1 MKKTPIQKKS
11 TPNSSLLA
19 NFLSPSV
26 FFNNALTCP
35 MSCAKLSIIIFS
47 TLIISFGSYAKG
59 DNKLDSIIENGWNF
73 SLKQSPQRAH
83 IYSKDAP
90 ADILNTVSEKHYD
103 KTAVGYKDLLNELN
117 KIKRNELSQENKINY
132 DMYRDILA
140 NRVADIKFK
149 EYQFPITSE
158 GSFHVNLASMS
169 SQLSFK
175 TTKDYGDYLKKLAQI
190 PRVFDQHIS
199 NMRSGLK
206 TGMTQPQIIIQ
217 HYPEFI
223 EKYITSNPQDSSFYK
238 PFKEIN
244 KNISQEESA
253 MFKQQAQEII
263 SQKVM
268 PAYENFKVFMQKEYI
283 PGAKTDIGA
292 YSFPNGK
299 AYYQQQIKEYTTL
312 DLTPEEIHKIG
323 LKEVSRIRLEMEQII
338 QQVGFDGTFAEF
350 LHFLRTDK
358 QFYATS
364 AEQLLKEASFIAK
377 KMDGKLPSLFTKL
390 PRQPYA
396 VNPVPEQIA
405 ANYTTGRYVSAPIK
419 STRPGQY
426 WVNTY
431 ALEKRPLYNL
441 EALTFHEAV
450 PGHHLQGALNAEL
463 DNLPNFRRYNY
474 ISAFGEGWGL
484 YCEKLAKEVG
494 FYKDPYSDFG
504 RLTYEMWRAVRLVV
518 DTGMHAFG
526 MTRDEAIKL
535 MEENTALS
543 KHNVRT
549 EIDRY
554 IGWPAQ
560 ALSYKLGE
568 LKIWELREKAEK
580 ELGTD
585 FDIRTFH
592 DALLSKGSVPLN
604 ILEVIIDNY
613 IEDIKKPSK

>member
-1 MKKTPIQKKS
+1 MKTIIVLAVALLVSTGVAAKPSKNDKKLEKFL
-11 TPNSSLLA
+11 NEAWNYSL
-19 NFLSPSV
+19 SR
-26 FFNNALTCP
+26 
-35 MSCAKLSIIIFS
+35 
-47 TLIISFGSYAKG
+47 
-59 DNKLDSIIENGWNF
+59 
-73 SLKQSPQRAH
+73 SPQAAS
-83 IYSKDAP
+83 YFGNNDSANQLDNESAEYKYA
-90 ADILNTVSEKHYD
+90 
-103 KTAVGYKDLLNELN
+103 TAEGLQTLLNQLETINREKLTT
-117 KIKRNELSQENKINY
+117 ENKINF
-132 DMYRDILA
+132 DMSKDMLSGQI
-140 NRVADIKFK
+140 ADIKFN
-149 EYQFPITSE
+149 EFQFPITSE
-158 GSFHVNLASMS
+158 GSFHVDLARMAANSNFKS
-169 SQLSFK
+169 TQDFENYLS
-175 TTKDYGDYLKKLAQI
+175 KLNQI
-190 PRVFDQHIS
+190 PTVFEQHIN
-199 NMRSGLK
+199 NMRAGLK
-206 TGMTQPQIIIQ
+206 TGMTQPQVIIQ

-223 EKYITSNPQDSSFYK
+223 DKYITEDPSQSSFYT
-238 PFKEIN
+238 PFKSIN
-244 KNISQEESA
+244 EHIEKATAEDYQN
-253 MFKQQAQEII
+253 QAQEII
-263 SQKVM
+263 QSKIT
-268 PAYENFKVFMQKEYI
+268 PAYQNFKKFMVEEYI

-299 AYYQQQIKEYTTL
+299 EYYQQQIKEYTTL
-312 DLTPEEIHKIG
+312 DLTPKQIHDIG
-323 LKEVSRIRLEMEQII
+323 WQEVKRIRAEMQAII
-338 QQVGFDGTFAEF
+338 EQVGFQGSFAEF
-350 LHFLRTDK
+350 LEFLRTDQ
-358 QFYATS
+358 QFYPKT
-364 AEQLLKEASFIAK
+364 AEDLLKEASYIAK

-405 ANYTTGRYVSAPIK
+405 ANYTTGRYVSAPLD

-463 DNLPNFRRYNY
+463 EDLPNFRRYNY

-494 FYKDPYSDFG
+494 FYQDPYSDFG
-504 RLTYEMWRAVRLVV
+504 RLTYEMWRAMRLVV

-526 MTRDEAIKL
+526 MSRDEAIKL

-568 LKIWELREKAEK
+568 IKIWELRAKAEK
-580 ELGTD
+580 ELGPK

-604 ILEVIIDNY
+604 VLEQIIDNY
-613 IEDIKKPSK
+613 IQNQKSD

>member
-1 MKKTPIQKKS
+1 MKFLLSMLTLFVLAFNLQAKSSKQDKK
-11 TPNSSLLA
+11 LE
-19 NFLSPSV
+19 
-26 FFNNALTCP
+26 
-35 MSCAKLSIIIFS
+35 
-47 TLIISFGSYAKG
+47 SF
-59 DNKLDSIIENGWNF
+59 
-73 SLKQSPQRAH
+73 LKQSWEYSLSRSPQSAN
-83 IYSKDAP
+83 YFGQKDQA
-90 ADILNTVSEKHYD
+90 
-103 KTAVGYKDLLNELN
+103 GLLNNVSAEYKYETAQGYQILLDELN
-117 KIKRNELSQENKINY
+117 KIKRNKLSVENKINY
-132 DMYRDILA
+132 DMSKDMISGYI
-140 NRVADIKFK
+140 ADTNFNEFQI
-149 EYQFPITSE
+149 PITSE
-158 GSFHVNLASMS
+158 GSFHVNLARMATQSR
-169 SQLSFK
+169 FK
-175 TTKDYGDYLKKLAQI
+175 TEKDYESYLSKLKQV
-190 PRVFDQHIS
+190 PKVFSQHIA
-199 NMRSGLK
+199 NMREGLK
-206 TGMTQPQIIIQ
+206 TGMTQPQVIIN

-223 EKYITSNPQDSSFYK
+223 DKYIAEIPTESSYYV
-238 PFKEIN
+238 PFKSIN
-244 KNISQEESA
+244 KNIDKDKAALFQ
-253 MFKQQAQEII
+253 KQAQII
-263 SQKVM
+263 ITNDVM
-268 PAYENFKVFMQKEYI
+268 PAYENFKQFMIEDYI
-283 PGAKTDIGA
+283 PGAKKDIGA

-312 DLTPEEIHKIG
+312 DLSPKEIHDIG
-323 LKEVSRIRLEMEQII
+323 WKEVKRIRSEMEAII
-338 QQVGFDGTFAEF
+338 EQVEFEGSFAEF
-350 LHFLRTDK
+350 LDFLRSDP
-358 QFYATS
+358 QFYAKS
-364 AEQLLKEASFIAK
+364 AEDLLKEASFIAK

-405 ANYTTGRYVSAPIK
+405 ANYTTGRYVPAPLD

-463 DNLPNFRRYNY
+463 DNLPTFRRYNY

-494 FYKDPYSDFG
+494 FYQDPYSDFG
-504 RLTYEMWRAVRLVV
+504 RLTYEMWRAMRLVV

-526 MTRDEAIKL
+526 MSRDEAITL

-568 LKIWELREKAEK
+568 IKIWELRAKAEK
-580 ELGTD
+580 ALGSD

-592 DALLSKGSVPLN
+592 DALLSKGSVPLHV
-604 ILEVIIDNY
+604 LEQIVDGY
-613 IEDIKKPSK
+613 IKTIN